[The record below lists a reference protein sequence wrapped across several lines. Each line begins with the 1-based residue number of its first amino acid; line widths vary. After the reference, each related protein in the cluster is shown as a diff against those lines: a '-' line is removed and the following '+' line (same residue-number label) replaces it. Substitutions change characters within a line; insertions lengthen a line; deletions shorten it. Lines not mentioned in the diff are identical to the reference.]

1 MALSIT
7 EANDYFAP
15 GAHVCGAE
23 WHSHDATRRSAALN
37 TAKQE
42 MTRILGR
49 TINTT
54 ATAITDM
61 PREDVAL
68 YEQAMH
74 LLRNMPA
81 DGTVPGFISQDPA
94 NPEDPRPQDTG
105 RLCEAARRWLSKP
118 RLNGMPAGMIEMQR
132 G

>member
-1 MALSIT
+1 MSLSIT
-7 EANDYFAP
+7 EANAYFAR
-15 GAHVCGAE
+15 GAHVCAE
-23 WHSHDATRRSAALN
+23 EWQSQTAERRAAALN

-42 MTRILGR
+42 LTRILGR
-49 TINTT
+49 AINPT
-54 ATAITDM
+54 ATTMYQM

-81 DGTVPGFISQDPA
+81 DGTVPGFQSQDPG

-105 RLCEAARRWLSKP
+105 RLSESARRWLSAP
-118 RLNGMPAGMIEMQR
+118 RRNGFPSAIIEMNR

>member
-1 MALSIT
+1 MSLSIT
-7 EANDYFAP
+7 DANAYFAP
-15 GAHVCGAE
+15 ASHVCAAE
-23 WHSHDATRRSAALN
+23 WNGQSVQRRQAALN

-42 MTRILGR
+42 LTRIIGR
-49 TINTT
+49 ALNTT

-68 YEQAMH
+68 YEQALH

-81 DGTVPGFISQDPA
+81 DGGVPGFISQDPA
-94 NPEDPRPQDTG
+94 NPEEPRPQDSG
-105 RLCEAARRWLSKP
+105 RICQAARRWLSSGQS
-118 RLNGMPAGMIEMQR
+118 NGMPSGIIEMRR